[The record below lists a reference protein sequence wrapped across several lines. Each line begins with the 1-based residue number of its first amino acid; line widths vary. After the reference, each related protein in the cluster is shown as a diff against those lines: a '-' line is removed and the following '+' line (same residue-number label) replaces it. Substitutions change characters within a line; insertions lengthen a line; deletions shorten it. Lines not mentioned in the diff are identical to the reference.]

1 VRKILIIGVDPVS
14 AMASALRQAAMG
26 SEVVVEIQEGVHIPR
41 GSNRVECIVLD
52 DPAAVVAS
60 YPPFPKMIKFD
71 EDLPTAQRIE
81 RNKWPVPRKK
91 YPRRR

>member
-14 AMASALRQAAMG
+14 AMASALRHAAMG
-26 SEVVVEIQEGVHIPR
+26 SDVTVEIQEGVYIPR
-41 GSNRVECIVLD
+41 GSNRMDIAIID

-81 RNKWPVPRKK
+81 RNKGPVPRKK